1 MHTNDKDIKD
11 EVFVTLKGE
20 GVEHILSRYSQL
32 IVQKRPR
39 EQNGLSGDSD
49 ALLVQEPIKEEDM
62 ISKEMSLQRNEI
74 KSQSESESGLY
85 EEKEVKSALQSKS
98 EQYRWFHP
106 KTLSQ
111 NKLGRHQSAITVDQV
126 RNLSYV
132 SESELFISNFSIYNF
147 LQVCQFLGLRD
158 YPLSQLPVA
167 VTDNQEEFERFHN
180 HISS

>member
-1 MHTNDKDIKD
+1 MKKEAETYPQEHGEYEKKAECEESKGDSKTHADDQNLSKSENLDKEEKMDTNDKDIKD

-49 ALLVQEPIKEEDM
+49 ALLVQEPKEEDM

-74 KSQSESESGLY
+74 KSQLESESGLY
-85 EEKEVKSALQSKS
+85 EEKELKSALQSKS

-106 KTLSQ
+106 KSLSQ
-111 NKLGRHQSAITVDQV
+111 SKLGRHQSAITVDQV
-126 RNLSYV
+126 
-132 SESELFISNFSIYNF
+132 
-147 LQVCQFLGLRD
+147 
-158 YPLSQLPVA
+158 
-167 VTDNQEEFERFHN
+167 
-180 HISS
+180 